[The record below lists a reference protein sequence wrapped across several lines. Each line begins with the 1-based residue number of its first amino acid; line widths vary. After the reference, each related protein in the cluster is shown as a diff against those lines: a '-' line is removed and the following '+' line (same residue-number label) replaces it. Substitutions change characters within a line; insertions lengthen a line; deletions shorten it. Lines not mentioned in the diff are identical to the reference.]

1 MVPVTYMSVL
11 APERQ
16 PELEA
21 LLFFNPNQHRVR
33 EKIVSAIKEFGIPR
47 ISLES
52 DRLRVQL
59 EGTEVQTLYAVAH
72 EPHGDR
78 LAGVA
83 IYTRADARTFLLL
96 HLAVSEEYSIHGKQ
110 TAQMLAVRFL
120 AELRR
125 IVARVKGVEVLRV
138 FYGSGATR
146 DIPVPPASN
155 VVA

>member
-33 EKIVSAIKEFGIPR
+33 EKIVSAIEEFGIPR

-59 EGTEVQTLYAVAH
+59 DGTEVQTLFAIAH
-72 EPHGDR
+72 EPRGDR

-96 HLAVSEEYSIHGKQ
+96 HLAVSEEYSIH
-110 TAQMLAVRFL
+110 
-120 AELRR
+120 
-125 IVARVKGVEVLRV
+125 
-138 FYGSGATR
+138 
-146 DIPVPPASN
+146 ASWRSCEKS
-155 VVA
+155 